1 MRPETSREDTV
12 KRAVRARVAGATLL
26 AATTVTA
33 LVAGT
38 GTSAAAPARATAAY
52 NKECGAGYTQ
62 VNQIPIPGRGAV
74 FLAYN
79 SANGKNCVVTK
90 RDGASGSKLWVG
102 SWIQRDKDLK
112 SKQEQYGFFTSYAGP
127 VYLEAKGKC
136 VDWGGEIDGYVVAR
150 YKTNCGTL
158 APAGR

>member
-1 MRPETSREDTV
+1 MEDTV
-12 KRAVRARVAGATLL
+12 KRAVRTRVAGTALL

-33 LVAGT
+33 LAVST
-38 GTSAAAPARATAAY
+38 GTSVAAPAPAATY
-52 NKECGAGYTQ
+52 NQECGTGYAQ

-79 SANGKNCVVTK
+79 AATGKNCVVTK
-90 RDGASGSKLWVG
+90 RNTSTGARLWVG
-102 SWIQRDKDLK
+102 SWLQRNSELK
-112 SKQEQYGFFTSYAGP
+112 SKQEQYGFFTSYSGP
-127 VYLEAKGKC
+127 VLLDAKGKC

-158 APAGR
+158 APTGQ